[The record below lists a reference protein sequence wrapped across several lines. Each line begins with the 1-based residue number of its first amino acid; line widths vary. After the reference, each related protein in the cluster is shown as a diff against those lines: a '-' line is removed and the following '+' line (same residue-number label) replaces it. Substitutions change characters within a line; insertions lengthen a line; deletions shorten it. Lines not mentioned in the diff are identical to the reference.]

1 MLTQV
6 EERLKL
12 EKESGGDLVNSTNF
26 RRLVGNLRYL
36 TTTRPDIVYGI
47 GLISICMDSP
57 RQSQWQVAK
66 RILRYVK
73 WIINEGIFYSS
84 SSKPELIGYTNNDWA
99 GETETQKS
107 TSGYVFYLDT
117 CVFSWSSKKQQV
129 VALSTTEA

>member
-1 MLTQV
+1 MESCKSMLTQV

-47 GLISICMDSP
+47 GLISRFMNSP
-57 RQSQWQVAK
+57 RQSHWQVAK
-66 RILRYVK
+66 RIL
-73 WIINEGIFYSS
+73 S

-129 VALSTTEA
+129 VALSTSEA